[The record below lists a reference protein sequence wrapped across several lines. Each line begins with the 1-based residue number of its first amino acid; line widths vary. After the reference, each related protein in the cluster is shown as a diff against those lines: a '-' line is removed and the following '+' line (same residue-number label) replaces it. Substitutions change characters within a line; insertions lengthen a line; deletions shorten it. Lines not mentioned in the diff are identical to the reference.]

1 MARRGQAEPDCQFLS
16 VGAGLAL
23 PSYDVP
29 QEDRSA

>member
-1 MARRGQAEPDCQFLS
+1 MAHRDQAELDCQFLS

-23 PSYDVP
+23 PGYDVP